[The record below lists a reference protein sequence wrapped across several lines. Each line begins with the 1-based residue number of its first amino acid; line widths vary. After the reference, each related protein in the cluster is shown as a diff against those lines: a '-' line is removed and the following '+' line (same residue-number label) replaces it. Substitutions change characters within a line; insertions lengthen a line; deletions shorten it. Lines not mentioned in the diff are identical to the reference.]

1 MSNLQLTQ
9 EVDKLE
15 VENTEIKRKP
25 DNIVIMEVNGT
36 KYIIHEFLSEGK
48 DTVNDII
55 ARRIKRDLDPSIPTA

>member
-1 MSNLQLTQ
+1 MNNSDN
-9 EVDKLE
+9 
-15 VENTEIKRKP
+15 NTNQVVRQA
-25 DNIVIMEVNGT
+25 DNIVAMEVNGT

>member
-1 MSNLQLTQ
+1 MPNLQLNQ

-15 VENTEIKRKP
+15 VESTEIKRIP
-25 DNIVIMEVNGT
+25 DNIVTMEVNGT